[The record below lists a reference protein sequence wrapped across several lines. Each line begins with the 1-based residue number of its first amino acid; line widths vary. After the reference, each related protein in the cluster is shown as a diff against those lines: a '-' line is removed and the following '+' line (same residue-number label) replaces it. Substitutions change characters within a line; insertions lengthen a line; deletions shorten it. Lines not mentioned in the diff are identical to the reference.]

1 MACNNLL
8 TISPDE
14 VNDEL
19 RGTLDVNDPAAVAW
33 LDRQIAK
40 AERKLFALCPAT
52 ETHIREGNART
63 IAIAKDLVI
72 EAVARV
78 ARVDPE
84 AVGFRSESE
93 HGYSYTVDP
102 LIRAGNIWFPDADLA
117 QLGCGIKAS
126 GFTPRSATLAR
137 GTAWHGGLR

>member
-8 TISPDE
+8 SISPDE

-19 RGTLDVNDPAAVAW
+19 RGTLDMNDLAAMAW
-33 LDRQIAK
+33 LDSQLAK
-40 AERKLFALCPAT
+40 AERKLFALCPDT
-52 ETHIREGNART
+52 ETRIRQGDART
-63 IAIAKDLVI
+63 IAIAKDLLI

-78 ARVDPE
+78 ARVAPE

-93 HGYSYTVDP
+93 DGYSYSVDP
-102 LIRAGNIWFPDADLA
+102 LSRAGNIWFPDADLA
-117 QLGCGIKAS
+117 QLGCGAKAS
-126 GFTPRSATLAR
+126 GFTPRSATLAG